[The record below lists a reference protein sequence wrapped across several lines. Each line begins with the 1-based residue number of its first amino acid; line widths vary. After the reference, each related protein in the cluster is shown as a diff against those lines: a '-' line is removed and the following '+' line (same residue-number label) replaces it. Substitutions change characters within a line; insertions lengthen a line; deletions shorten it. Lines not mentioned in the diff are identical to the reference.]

1 MKAVIVD
8 DSRILRK
15 RIISL
20 ISDIPGIEIAGEAQ
34 NSNEAMKLFKKVKP
48 EVVILDIRMPD
59 GNGIELLKSIS
70 QKALPMTKIV
80 LTNYPISQ
88 FKEKCMELGADY
100 FFDKATEF
108 EMVRETIE
116 KIISKGKN

>member
-20 ISDIPGIEIAGEAQ
+20 ISDIPGIEIACEAQ

-48 EVVILDIRMPD
+48 EVVILDIRMPGMD
-59 GNGIELLKSIS
+59 GIDALGRILGRDNTMPTIIHTAYAHCKDDFMTSTADHYIVKSSDLSEL
-70 QKALPMTKIV
+70 KAKI
-80 LTNYPISQ
+80 
-88 FKEKCMELGADY
+88 
-100 FFDKATEF
+100 
-108 EMVRETIE
+108 REALE
-116 KIISKGKN
+116 